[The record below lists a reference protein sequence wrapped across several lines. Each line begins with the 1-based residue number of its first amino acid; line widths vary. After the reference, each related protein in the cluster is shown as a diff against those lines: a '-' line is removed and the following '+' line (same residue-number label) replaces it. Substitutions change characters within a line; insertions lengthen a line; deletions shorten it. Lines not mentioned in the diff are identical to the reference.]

1 MQLFSCIFER
11 AALLPCFASYLEVG
25 GTKKKG
31 EKNVV
36 FFLVQFSSL
45 ATMQNYYLMC
55 TLRLCRYCS
64 VRLLYYSSSFL
75 F

>member
-31 EKNVV
+31 EKNVLF
-36 FFLVQFSSL
+36 FFL
-45 ATMQNYYLMC
+45 
-55 TLRLCRYCS
+55 
-64 VRLLYYSSSFL
+64 YSSPPL
-75 F
+75 PPCKIIT